1 VPVLKRRLAAELK
14 RCSASS
20 SAFATVAKLREAG
33 FDSVRECGA
42 HSTDVSQEKE
52 QRLSMSKTPSRAVAA
67 ISFLAAAGGLLAAC
81 GSDANNDLFSRSGRG
96 GREGSAGTGQAG
108 ALGFGGANGAGG
120 RNGTGGSGGSS
131 GGSSSGGAGAGGRA
145 GASGA
150 GAAGTAGGADASS
163 TGGSQGVSGAQGTGG
178 SGPGGTSG
186 ANGTNGTGG
195 AGVGGTGGANGTG
208 GSGVGGTSGANGT
221 NGTGGSS
228 VGGTSGGNGTAGSG
242 AGGTS
247 GASGTGGSGGIS
259 EPPPCASKPSQT
271 VLIGDSYVNWVTHS
285 FRADLA
291 RLTGE
296 SWRLYASGGAA
307 MASGGIGTL
316 IPQQF
321 ENALRADSDIRV
333 VVMDGGGNDI
343 LLPAP
348 SWAGGSECNDRMDSP
363 SLPVCRQIVQASI
376 ERERA
381 LMDRMADVGVRD
393 VVFFFYPIVPN
404 GTVLGGRYPNA
415 ISAWAR
421 PQVRE
426 QCDGTYQRTGGRL
439 RCHFVDM
446 VPVFEGH
453 PEYFSTGDIHPD
465 TSGSA
470 AMARAVWDTMKSAC
484 IAQDASSGCCQP

>member
-1 VPVLKRRLAAELK
+1 
-14 RCSASS
+14 
-20 SAFATVAKLREAG
+20 
-33 FDSVRECGA
+33 
-42 HSTDVSQEKE
+42 
-52 QRLSMSKTPSRAVAA
+52 MSKTPSRAVAA

-81 GSDANNDLFSRSGRG
+81 GSDANDDLFSPGRG
-96 GREGSAGTGQAG
+96 GRAGSAGTGQAG

-120 RNGTGGSGGSS
+120 RNGTGGNFGGGSS

-150 GAAGTAGGADASS
+150 GVAGTAGGADASS
-163 TGGSQGVSGAQGTGG
+163 TGGSQGVSGAHGTGG

-186 ANGTNGTGG
+186 TSGSSGS
-195 AGVGGTGGANGTG
+195 GVGGISGANGTAG
-208 GSGVGGTSGANGT
+208 AGVGGTSGANGT
-221 NGTGGSS
+221 AGAG
-228 VGGTSGGNGTAGSG
+228 VGGTSGSSGTGGSG

-259 EPPPCASKPSQT
+259 EPPPCLNKPSQA

-343 LLPAP
+343 LLPAS
-348 SWAGGSECNDRMDSP
+348 SWAGGGECNDRMDSP
-363 SLPVCRQIVQASI
+363 NVPVCRQIVQASI
-376 ERERA
+376 ERERV
-381 LMDRMADVGVRD
+381 LMDRMADVGIRD
-393 VVFFFYPIVPN
+393 VLFFFYPIVPN

-421 PQVRE
+421 PQVKE

-453 PEYFSTGDIHPD
+453 PEYFATGDIHPD

-470 AMARAVWDTMKSAC
+470 AMARAVWNTMKSAC
-484 IAQDASSGCCQP
+484 IAQKASSGCCQP